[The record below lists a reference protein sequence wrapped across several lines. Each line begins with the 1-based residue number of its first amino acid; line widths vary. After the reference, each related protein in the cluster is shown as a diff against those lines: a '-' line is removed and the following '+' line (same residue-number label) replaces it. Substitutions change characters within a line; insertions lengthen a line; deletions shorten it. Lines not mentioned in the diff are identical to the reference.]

1 MYLLHSFFR
10 VVSQTADFEVI
21 LVRHAI
27 LCGAA
32 PKGMIQKKLD
42 EMYDS
47 LLRENGGL
55 FCESEIVIFPNGVT
69 ELFLEN
75 VLNNAFDEAVETDF
89 EDEDFAEYCTG
100 DILLYFCARTKSD
113 LSAELSESYCDGIEV
128 VSLNEDEI
136 RKDVIAYYENLAENL
151 DVHFCVHYEA
161 DTEFVTEN
169 ALGYE
174 KIV

>member
-69 ELFLEN
+69 ELF
-75 VLNNAFDEAVETDF
+75 FGK
-89 EDEDFAEYCTG
+89 CTEQR
-100 DILLYFCARTKSD
+100 F
-113 LSAELSESYCDGIEV
+113 
-128 VSLNEDEI
+128 
-136 RKDVIAYYENLAENL
+136 
-151 DVHFCVHYEA
+151 
-161 DTEFVTEN
+161 
-169 ALGYE
+169 
-174 KIV
+174 